1 VSVGRIGKDQETG
14 KRESGKR
21 IRNRKSVRLGVLRE
35 RKGGG
40 VGPLANKVWIPP
52 ESLVGSAPRP
62 CGHEDLGRIL
72 REDGRIGKDQETE
85 KRESGRRIQNRKS
98 VRLGVLRERQ
108 GGGMGPHANKVWIP
122 PESLVGRAPRPCGHE
137 DLGRILRPQVMG
149 ESDAAQEGSVRKQ
162 EQSGRRS
169 RACVHCH
176 MSAGEEEC

>member
-1 VSVGRIGKDQETG
+1 MSVLRIGKDQETE

-72 REDGRIGKDQETE
+72 R
-85 KRESGRRIQNRKS
+85 
-98 VRLGVLRERQ
+98 
-108 GGGMGPHANKVWIP
+108 
-122 PESLVGRAPRPCGHE
+122 
-137 DLGRILRPQVMG
+137 PQVI
-149 ESDAAQEGSVRKQ
+149 EKSDAAQEGSVRKR
-162 EQSGRRS
+162 EQSERRNC
-169 RACVHCH
+169 ACVHCH
-176 MSAGEEEC
+176 MSAGEEGC